1 MYHLKRYNEAINE
14 YDIVL
19 SMLPNDNI
27 RTEHLFG
34 VYNNKG
40 AALLSLGRY
49 VEAIDNYNKA
59 IEFKSDHIEANA
71 NKLCPLLKLGRY
83 QEVMETADKILELDP
98 KNQKAINAKAQALK
112 KLDKL

>member
-1 MYHLKRYNEAINE
+1 MYGILNNN
-14 YDIVL
+14 
-19 SMLPNDNI
+19 PNKETGI
-27 RTEHLFG
+27 KHLFG
-34 VYNNKG
+34 VYNNRG

-49 VEAIDNYNKA
+49 EEAIDNFNKA
-59 IEFKSDHIEANA
+59 IEFKPDHIEANA

-98 KNQKAINAKAQALK
+98 KNQKAINAKVQALK